1 MQDNWNTL
9 RAQIAYFSKPFP
21 SQGIAFAN
29 EHRDELAPHLV
40 EVLER
45 VAADPCTVIDDPD
58 YILHEYAMHLLAAW
72 ADTRAYAPLIAL
84 GHLDEDTLD
93 AVLGDSVT
101 ETFDRCLASVCD
113 GNLAP
118 LKALF
123 EDAQA
128 SFWARGAALDA
139 MVVRVLAGDDSR
151 DALVQY
157 LLERGDLEAQRL
169 RGPGAVHAGLEVID
183 CIVGAAGDLAAVELQ
198 SRIQGWFDDNLLDPM
213 VADRAWVEAC
223 MRESFETARQRLL
236 ARGKTYVR
244 DVEAEMGWWAA
255 FRDLPVAAKT
265 KANVIGSANDFDRIP
280 LIPGKPS
287 EPVVRSAPK
296 VGRNDPC
303 PCGSGKKYKKCCCAS

>member
-1 MQDNWNTL
+1 MQSNWDTL

-21 SQGIAFAN
+21 SHAIVFAN
-29 EHRDELAPHLV
+29 EHRDELAPQLV
-40 EVLER
+40 EVLAR
-45 VAADPCTVIDDPD
+45 VAADPSIVIDDPD
-58 YILHEYAMHLLAAW
+58 YILHEYAMYLLATW

-84 GHLDEDTLD
+84 GHQDEDTLD

-113 GNLAP
+113 GDLAP

-123 EDAQA
+123 EDTQA

-139 MVVRVLAGDDSR
+139 MVVRVLAGDDAR

-157 LLERGDLEAQRL
+157 LLARGDLEAQRL
-169 RGPGAVHAGLEVID
+169 RSPGVAHANLEAID
-183 CIVGAAGDLAAVELQ
+183 CIVGAACDLAAVELH
-198 SRIQGWFDDNLLDPM
+198 SRIQSWFDDSLLDPM
-213 VADRAWVEAC
+213 VRDRAWVDG
-223 MRESFETARQRLL
+223 RLQESFEALRQRLL

-255 FRDLPVAAKT
+255 FCDQPVGAKT
-265 KANVIGSANDFDRIP
+265 TANVVGSANAFDRIP
-280 LIPGKPS
+280 RKPS
-287 EPVVRSAPK
+287 ETVVRSAPK

-303 PCGSGKKYKKCCCAS
+303 PCGSGKKYKKCCGAS